1 MVCGCKRFLAGI
13 ATGGG
18 GVALGLVI
26 FMDTPLLVL
35 WPKLSKDLV
44 EPLTLF
50 GALLLSSLDTSWAP
64 AISSYSS

>member
-1 MVCGCKRFLAGI
+1 LVCGCKRFLAGI

-35 WPKLSKDLV
+35 
-44 EPLTLF
+44 
-50 GALLLSSLDTSWAP
+50 
-64 AISSYSS
+64 